1 MTTSFRIEKARIAQ
15 AFSQAANT
23 YELAAIAQKTIASRL
38 AEKVAT
44 LGLPPQPRVLEIG
57 CGTGMLSRLLLQRIS
72 MGEWVLSDLSPV
84 MIQHC
89 KHEIADPRVR
99 WHIMDGESPDL
110 PSRSFDLIVSSLAFQ
125 WFADLPGALQRLRTL
140 LSPGGYLIFT
150 TLGRDSFI
158 EWRRAHQTLG
168 LSCGLRVFPSALPAC
183 VSTEEE
189 RLHFT
194 QHNALTFARNFKEIG
209 AQTPTAD
216 HTPLS
221 PAQFR
226 ALSRLLG
233 ADFTV
238 TYHVLFGHYREQRPG
253 NISAGTAENPAP
265 SSKATGI

>member
-1 MTTSFRIEKARIAQ
+1 MTTSSRIEKARIAQ
-15 AFSQAANT
+15 AFSRAVNT
-23 YELAAIAQKTIASRL
+23 YDQAAIAQKTIASRL
-38 AEKVAT
+38 VEKVTT
-44 LGLPPQPRVLEIG
+44 LPLPPQPRVLEIG

-72 MGEWVLSDLSPV
+72 VGEWILSDLSPV

-89 KHEIADPRVR
+89 KREIADSRVR

-110 PSRSFDLIVSSLAFQ
+110 PPRSFDLIVSSLAFQ

-140 LSPGGYLIFT
+140 LSPGGHLMFA

-168 LSCGLRVFPSALPAC
+168 LTCGLRVFPPTLPAC
-183 VSTEEE
+183 VNTEEE
-189 RLHFT
+189 RFLFI

-209 AQTPTAD
+209 AQTPAAG

-233 ADFTV
+233 AGFTV
-238 TYHVLFGHYREQRPG
+238 TYHVLFGHHREQRSPYG
-253 NISAGTAENPAP
+253 SF
-265 SSKATGI
+265 